1 MLLIGIIITGMV
13 VGAVAQFILGREGG
27 KVDWQMALVA
37 GIVGSFIGGFLI
49 NLINGDGVKLG
60 PSGLIGSLVGALI
73 VTAIWQGLN
82 ARKAADDGWLII
94 DPLTTEATAAAC
106 LALAND

>member
-27 KVDWQMALVA
+27 KVDWQTALVA

-82 ARKAADDGWLII
+82 ARKAADAKT
-94 DPLTTEATAAAC
+94 PPPKRTKT
-106 LALAND
+106 NR